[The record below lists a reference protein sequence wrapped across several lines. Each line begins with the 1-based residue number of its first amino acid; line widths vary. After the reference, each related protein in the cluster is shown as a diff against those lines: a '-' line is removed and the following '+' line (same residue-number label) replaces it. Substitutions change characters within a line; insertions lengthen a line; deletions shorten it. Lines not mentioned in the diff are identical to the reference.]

1 LWSKSG
7 IITIFLIRLLL
18 DLNLFHIALKFLHF
32 CFTEELIGIE
42 YLYNQTGKPLGAK
55 NPVSEVE
62 PDDSLLDEG
71 FEDSAAMDDNDPT
84 IHIVDSFLPALS
96 RERAQ
101 QIMQQNRPS
110 QSGIEGE

>member
-1 LWSKSG
+1 M
-7 IITIFLIRLLL
+7 
-18 DLNLFHIALKFLHF
+18 NLYHIALKFLHF
-32 CFTEELIGIE
+32 CFTGELIGIA
-42 YLYNQTGKPLGAK
+42 YLYNKTGAK
-55 NPVSEVE
+55 NPVSAVE

-84 IHIVDSFLPALS
+84 IHIVDYFLPAFS

-110 QSGIEGE
+110 QSGIEGEQ